1 MARRLVL
8 LVATCVGAEAGIYP
22 AGHFDRVTKLT
33 KTSVDDFVKESV
45 DAGKTAFIRWIASE
59 G

>member
-1 MARRLVL
+1 MT
-8 LVATCVGAEAGIYP
+8 VAGAVMLALAGSGGIYP

-33 KTSVDDFVKESV
+33 TANAEESIKGAV
-45 DAGKTAFIRWIASE
+45 SAGKTLFVRWIASE